1 MRASDILQK
10 SLSNGGVSLHAKRW
24 AALWRAVAALL
35 YGQQLWLTALG
46 RNLPG
51 NCADKHR
58 IKAVDRLL
66 GCAAIQAAL
75 PMLYAA
81 LARYLLRAIPRPA
94 ILVDWTG
101 AGPEFHVLSA
111 KLCFQGRA
119 ICIFARAFPNARK
132 GSPKA
137 EREFLNE
144 LVDVVPSGC
153 TPVLVTDAG
162 FHAEWF
168 DAVLKHGW
176 DFIGRVR
183 GRLVVWQDERWVP
196 LRKLHRLAGKR
207 PKDLGI
213 ATLRRIGKRRY
224 RLVLAAK
231 RRPKGRERL
240 TRRNKPGQRST
251 DRKQR
256 KSARE
261 PWLLATS
268 LKDCSRVIVQ
278 IYMMRMQIEEAFRD
292 LKSRRYGWS
301 LQDMRCKDARRVDML
316 LLIGALAAISMHTI
330 GLAAARR
337 NLERNFQANT
347 ERKRNVFSTMFLAR
361 LVIHR
366 GLEPLLPITLLHSAL
381 TQLRTML
388 AAASLPSFS
397 R

>member
-1 MRASDILQK
+1 MRASDILQEK
-10 SLSNGGVSLHAKRW
+10 LAREGSFLHAKRW
-24 AALWRAVAALL
+24 SALWRAVAGLVQ
-35 YGQQLWLTALG
+35 GQQLWLTALG
-46 RNLPG
+46 RSLPG
-51 NCADKHR
+51 DCADKHR

-66 GCAAIQAAL
+66 GCAAIQQAL

-81 LARYLLRAIPRPA
+81 LARYLLRAVPRPA

-101 AGPEFHVLSA
+101 AGPGFHVLSA
-111 KLCFQGRA
+111 TLCFRGRG
-119 ICIFARAFPNARK
+119 ICIFSRAFPDVRK
-132 GSPKA
+132 CSPRA

-144 LVDVVPSGC
+144 LTNVVPSSC

-168 DAVLKHGW
+168 DAVAKRGW

-196 LRKLHRLAGKR
+196 LSKLHRLAGKR

-213 ATLRRIGKRRY
+213 ATLRRVGKRRY
-224 RLVLAAK
+224 RLVLSAK
-231 RRPKGRERL
+231 RKPKGRERL
-240 TRRNKPGQRST
+240 TRQSKPGQRTT
-251 DRKQR
+251 DWKQR

-278 IYMMRMQIEEAFRD
+278 IYAMRMQIEEAFRD

-301 LQDMRCKDARRVDML
+301 LQDMRCKDPRRLDVL
-316 LLIGALAAISMHTI
+316 LLIGALAAISMHTV

-337 NLERNFQANT
+337 NLARGFQANT
-347 ERKRNVFSTMFLAR
+347 ERKRSVFSTLFLAR
-361 LVIHR
+361 LVVQR
-366 GLEPLLPITLLHSAL
+366 GLEPLLPLTLLRSAL
-381 TQLRTML
+381 AQLRTMV
-388 AAASLPSFS
+388 AVASLPSFS
-397 R
+397 P